1 MDVSRLINLGWCAS
15 TPLTDGLKTAYA
27 DVVGKQRAY
36 CGFINSEQPTLNK
49 WGLPDRRFETAQPS
63 CKVQGIKSRYL
74 KKTRRSRALVLPH
87 RSAGSLFEFAV
98 KIHPSCAKSTEKF
111 RIVRKERAF
120 CPCAQ
125 VLQ

>member
-74 KKTRRSRALVLPH
+74 KKHGVPGLLFYRIDQRVACLSLRSRSTPLAQKALK
-87 RSAGSLFEFAV
+87 SLE
-98 KIHPSCAKSTEKF
+98 
-111 RIVRKERAF
+111 
-120 CPCAQ
+120 
-125 VLQ
+125 